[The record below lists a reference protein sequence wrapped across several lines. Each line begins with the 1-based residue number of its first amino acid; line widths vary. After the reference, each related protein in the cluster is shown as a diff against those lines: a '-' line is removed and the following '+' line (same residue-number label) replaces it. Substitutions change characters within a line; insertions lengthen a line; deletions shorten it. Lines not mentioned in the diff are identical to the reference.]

1 MNRFFVETSKGRI
14 SYLKKDGKPAIILLH
29 GMGGMGNNFLKIA
42 PCVDK
47 NYGLIFPDL
56 LGHGKSY
63 IPPDISVEIQAD
75 ALQEFIEKTGIEEYY
90 IGGNS
95 YGGWVSLYH
104 EYKYGGSLGL
114 ILISSAGT
122 NPTVSEY
129 GGENEDQFI
138 ERIMRMNPNN
148 NEDAIRNMLRN
159 NANGNFKITQG
170 IMEKLH
176 KRTLIIW
183 GERDRMIPIS
193 YGNILHEGIK
203 NSEMH
208 IIKDGGHTTQVSHP
222 EEVCLLINDFLRRK

>member
-1 MNRFFVETSKGRI
+1 MNRFYVETSEGKI
-14 SYLKKDGKPAIILLH
+14 SYLKKDGKPFIILLH

-42 PCVDK
+42 SCIK
-47 NYGLIFPDL
+47 SNYGLIFPDL

-63 IPPDISVEIQAD
+63 IPRDISVGIQAD
-75 ALQEFIEKTGIEEYY
+75 AIQELIENLGIDEYY

-104 EYKYGGSLGL
+104 EYKYGGSKGL

-138 ERIMRMNPNN
+138 MRIMKMNPGN
-148 NEDAIRNMLRN
+148 NEMAIRNMLRN
-159 NANGNFKITQG
+159 NGKGDFKITDDMLRK
-170 IMEKLH
+170 IN

-183 GERDRMIPIS
+183 GEKDRMIPVQ
-193 YGNILHEGIK
+193 YGDILHNGIA

-208 IIKDGGHTTQVSHP
+208 LIKDGGHTTHVSHP
-222 EEVCLLINDFLRRK
+222 DEVCSLINNFL